1 MLAKPRL
8 GFLVADVYRLLRR
21 TFQAERGDH
30 ALTQAQSRVLVY
42 IARSEGIRQVELADV
57 LDIKPIT
64 LTRLLDQLEQLGL
77 IERRK
82 SPTDRRAFQLY
93 LRPAAEP
100 YMALFEQLS
109 DSITSRV
116 LDGLSDEEVRVLMK
130 ALTHIREQLLA

>member
-30 ALTQAQSRVLVY
+30 SLTQAQSRVLVY
-42 IARSEGIRQVELADV
+42 IARSEGIRQVELAEV
-57 LDIKPIT
+57 LEIKPIT

-116 LDGLSDEEVRVLMK
+116 LDGLSDDEVRVLMK

>member
-57 LDIKPIT
+57 LEIKPIT